1 MYCCV
6 NYYLFFLGVCDGA
19 GGGCHGDAGNGCHS
33 GGEGAA
39 DHSERQK
46 YKFLATYN
54 GFSDVNIFKM

>member
-19 GGGCHGDAGNGCHS
+19 GGGCHGSAGSGCHG
-33 GGEGAA
+33 GGEGVAS
-39 DHSERQK
+39 HSERQK
-46 YKFLATYN
+46 YKFLPTYN

>member
-19 GGGCHGDAGNGCHS
+19 GGGCHS
-33 GGEGAA
+33 GGEGVAV
-39 DHSERQK
+39 HSERQK
-46 YKFLATYN
+46 YKFLPTYN